1 MNLATPR
8 ATPAAAHDEA
18 LRARARR
25 VIPGGMW
32 GHMDAAR
39 LPPGYPQFFARAEGG
54 RIWDVD
60 GRGYLDFLGGWG
72 PVVLGHKDPDVD
84 AAAREQAA
92 RGDCMNGPSE
102 RLVELAELLSQT
114 IPHCD
119 WAMLAKNG
127 TDATTICVT
136 VARAATGRRK
146 VLVARGAYHGAA
158 PWCTPRPAGVTAE
171 DRVHLVHYEFN
182 DTASLEQAAAAA
194 EGDLAAVIV
203 SAFRHDLGRDHELPS
218 ADFARAARALCD
230 ETGAALVID
239 DVRAGFRLDLGGS
252 WELVGVRPDL
262 AAWSKAIANGYP
274 LAAVTGVDRFREA
287 ASLIFTT
294 GSFWFAA
301 VPMAAA
307 IATIRKLHAIDG
319 PARMRRSG
327 MRLREG
333 IAAQAARH
341 GVGVRQ
347 SGPPQMPLI
356 LFEADP
362 EVAKGKLFCVE
373 ALQRGVYLHPTHTM
387 FVSCAHGDAE
397 IDEALAATDAAMA
410 AVAARFG

>member
-1 MNLATPR
+1 MNLAI
-8 ATPAAAHDEA
+8 PAATQDQA

-39 LPPGYPQFFARAEGG
+39 LPPEYPQYFARAEGG

-60 GRGYLDFLGGWG
+60 GHGYLDFLGGWG
-72 PVVLGHKDPDVD
+72 PVVLGHRDPDID
-84 AAAREQAA
+84 AAAREQAS

-102 RLVELAELLSQT
+102 RLVELAELLAGT

-127 TDATTICVT
+127 TDATTMCVT
-136 VARAATGRRK
+136 IARAATGRRK

-171 DRVHLVHYEFN
+171 DRVHLVHYDYN
-182 DTASLEQAAAAA
+182 DPASLEQAAAAA

-203 SAFRHDLGRDHELPS
+203 SAFRHDLGRDHEMPTAS
-218 ADFARAARALCD
+218 FARAARALCD
-230 ETGAALVID
+230 ATGAALVVD
-239 DVRAGFRLDLGGS
+239 DVRAGFRLHLGGS

-274 LAAVTGVDRFREA
+274 MAAVTGAERFREA
-287 ASLIFTT
+287 ASQIFVT

-327 MRLREG
+327 QRLRDG

-347 SGPPQMPLI
+347 SGPPQMPVI
-356 LFEADP
+356 LFDDDP
-362 EVAKGKLFCVE
+362 EVAKGRLFCVE
-373 ALQRGVYLHPTHTM
+373 ALKRGVYLHPTHTM

-397 IDEALAATDAAMA
+397 IDEALQATDQAMA

>member
-1 MNLATPR
+1 MNLATP
-8 ATPAAAHDEA
+8 ATRDQA

-39 LPPGYPQFFARAEGG
+39 LPPDYPQYFARAEGG

-72 PVVLGHKDPDVD
+72 PVVLGHRDPEVE

-92 RGDCMNGPSE
+92 LGDCMNGPSE
-102 RLVELAELLSQT
+102 RLVELAELLAET

-158 PWCTPRPAGVTAE
+158 PWCTPRLAGVTAE
-171 DRVHLVHYEFN
+171 DRIHLVPYEYN
-182 DTASLEQAAAAA
+182 GPTSLEQAAAAA

-218 ADFARAARALCD
+218 PAFAQAARALCD
-230 ETGAALVID
+230 STGAALVVD
-239 DVRAGFRLDLGGS
+239 DVRAGFRLHLGGS

-262 AAWSKAIANGYP
+262 TAWSKAIANGYP
-274 LAAVTGVDRFREA
+274 LAAVTGAERFRDA
-287 ASLIFTT
+287 ASQIFTT
-294 GSFWFAA
+294 GSFWFGAA
-301 VPMAAA
+301 PMAAA

-319 PARMRRSG
+319 PARMRRAG
-327 MRLREG
+327 QRLRDG

-341 GVGVRQ
+341 GVGLRQ

-356 LFEADP
+356 LFDDDP
-362 EVAKGKLFCVE
+362 EVAKGRLFCTEV
-373 ALQRGVYLHPTHTM
+373 LKRGVYLHPTHTM
-387 FVSCAHGDAE
+387 FVSCAHGDTE
-397 IDEALAATDAAMA
+397 IDEALAATDAALA
-410 AVAARFG
+410 AVAVRFG